1 MMADG
6 PTQHHRVKVWQSYY
20 LKIADLL
27 VVFFKNWQAGVTWE
41 IRVTSK
47 DILSKKSSQND
58 FLQLTLWL
66 LSLSSRDIPF
76 NEIPN
81 LRLIFQ
87 NNNNTTTTTTTNN
100 NNLNIFIQ
108 DCYIS
113 FNISIYQCTCCKKL
127 KLKIKKNKNMDADQI
142 TIIIK

>member
-20 LKIADLL
+20 LKTPDLL
-27 VVFFKNWQAGVTWE
+27 LVFFKNWQADVTWE

-76 NEIPN
+76 NKKPN

-87 NNNNTTTTTTTNN
+87 NNNNNN
-100 NNLNIFIQ
+100 NNN
-108 DCYIS
+108 
-113 FNISIYQCTCCKKL
+113 N
-127 KLKIKKNKNMDADQI
+127 NKNDNDFL
-142 TIIIK
+142 